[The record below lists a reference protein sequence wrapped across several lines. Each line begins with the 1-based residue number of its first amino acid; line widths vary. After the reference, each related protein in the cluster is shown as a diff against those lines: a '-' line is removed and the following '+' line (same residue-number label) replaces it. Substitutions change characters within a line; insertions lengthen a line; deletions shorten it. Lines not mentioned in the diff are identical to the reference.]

1 MVELREKW
9 PILGRHEQAAAWLQ
23 VWQDLGRAP
32 TTIDAYARGLAE
44 YLELCERESADPVR
58 ATRAHVA
65 LYVRELSSRPSRRGS
80 NVVALDSGAGLSNAT
95 LQQRLVSVRL
105 FYDFLVEE
113 GLRQDNPVGRGR
125 YTPGA
130 RGSGQQ
136 RGLVRRLVK
145 LPWIPSDQQ
154 WKAIL
159 AVAAAEPVRTRL
171 MLALAYDAALRR
183 EELLAAYRRP
193 GPGSAAGAR
202 AGGDHQE
209 PSGTRRALLCGN
221 WTVRLGTG
229 PRN

>member
-1 MVELREKW
+1 MPPNELRDIDGDVYVSPRYLAGSTGIGDPALGPLLDLGWDLEHDDLEVTWNHLRGLRSRTGTHGLKDQRYQMVELREKW

-32 TTIDAYARGLAE
+32 RTIDAYARGLAE
-44 YLELCERESADPVR
+44 YLELCERESVDPAQ

-65 LYVRELSSRPSRRGS
+65 LHVRELSSRPSRRGV

-130 RGSGQQ
+130 RGGGQH
-136 RGLVRRLVK
+136 GLVRRLVK
-145 LPWIPSDQQ
+145 LPGSPATSSG
-154 WKAIL
+154 
-159 AVAAAEPVRTRL
+159 
-171 MLALAYDAALRR
+171 
-183 EELLAAYRRP
+183 
-193 GPGSAAGAR
+193 GPCWR
-202 AGGDHQE
+202 
-209 PSGTRRALLCGN
+209 
-221 WTVRLGTG
+221 
-229 PRN
+229 